1 MGRLHIVKTP
11 DTWIRWRRSLAG
23 DCGRARIVGVGTTDR
38 LDWLFAMVTMDGP
51 VPEIETGQD
60 DQVS

>member
-1 MGRLHIVKTP
+1 MARLHIVKTP

-23 DCGRARIVGVGTTDR
+23 DYGRTRIVGVGTTDR